1 MAACVVTLQT
11 IESFCI
17 LDTRNL
23 NSFSMGI
30 RTFKIGELL
39 STAQETSMGCFYF
52 LEAEEKSI

>member
-1 MAACVVTLQT
+1 
-11 IESFCI
+11 
-17 LDTRNL
+17 
-23 NSFSMGI
+23 MGI